1 MDNYDETEFM
11 DPSDIKK
18 NKLMAI
24 LSYISFLCIIP
35 VIAAPESKYARF
47 HANQGL
53 VLFIG
58 EVAYRIMSS
67 ILKSTLLSYIW
78 FLSYMNWVIDLL
90 GFVFVVYSI
99 VGIVNAANGTAK
111 KLPIV
116 GDITIL
122 K

>member
-1 MDNYDETEFM
+1 MNNYDETETM
-11 DPSDIKK
+11 DSNDISK
-18 NKLMAI
+18 NKTMAI

-35 VIAAPESKYARF
+35 IIAAPESKYARF

-58 EVAYRIMSS
+58 EIALRVIHSVLGTT
-67 ILKSTLLSYIW
+67 IFNFIW
-78 FLSYMNWVIDLL
+78 FFSNMSY
-90 GFVFVVYSI
+90 VFHIIGLIFIVCSI
-99 VGIVNAANGTAK
+99 VGIVNAYNGTAK
-111 KLPIV
+111 KIPVI